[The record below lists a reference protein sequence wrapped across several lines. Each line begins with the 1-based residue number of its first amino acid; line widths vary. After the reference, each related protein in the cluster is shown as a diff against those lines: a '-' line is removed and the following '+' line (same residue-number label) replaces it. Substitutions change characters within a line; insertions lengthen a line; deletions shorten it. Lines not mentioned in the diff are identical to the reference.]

1 MTRSSWS
8 SIPDMAQSLSPS
20 GNQRQQGFKG
30 IKGSKIENL
39 SFFLYF
45 PAFPSPIAQGLPFPA
60 LKLR

>member
-1 MTRSSWS
+1 
-8 SIPDMAQSLSPS
+8 MAQSLSPS